1 MNLIYYMRTSW
12 LALGALTLYLFFG
25 SPVFSSEST
34 TEDFN
39 LNEVIVHHLSDA
51 PVFPLNIGGKKVFE
65 GDSEFHK
72 DHSAIF
78 HHHTGS
84 NYHYVGGIDLHITK
98 RVTMMW
104 IGCLVLL
111 LIFIPAARMIASN
124 PMKVQNRFT
133 SAVEAIVGYVK
144 DDVVEASMHGH
155 GHAYYHYMLTLFF
168 FILSGNLM
176 GIIPPIGEIFATASS
191 ALTGAD
197 AHHSMASLV
206 WSGITTTGDVSVTVS
221 LAILT
226 FVLIMGTGFAYQG
239 IKFIPHSV
247 PNGVPIALWP
257 LMWPLEFIISPLAK
271 CFALTVRLLANMT
284 AGHVIILALLGFIF
298 KFQSYWIVPISILGA
313 GAIYVLEIFVAFLQA
328 YIFVLLTS
336 IFVGSVMHRH

>member
-1 MNLIYYMRTSW
+1 MNFDKTLKITKIFHFFILFLF
-12 LALGALTLYLFFG
+12 LATG
-25 SPVFSSEST
+25 PVFASGGESK
-34 TEDFN
+34 EFD
-39 LNEVIVHHLSDA
+39 LNGVIVHHLSDA
-51 PVFPLNIGGKKVFE
+51 PVFPLNFGGAKVFE
-65 GDSEFHK
+65 GEEGFDVH
-72 DHSAIF
+72 HSAIF
-78 HHHTGS
+78 HDSDGK
-84 NYHYVGGIDLHITK
+84 NYHFVGGFDMHITK

-104 IGCLVLL
+104 IGCLILC
-111 LIFIPAARMIASN
+111 LIFIPAANLISKN
-124 PMKVQNRFT
+124 PMRVQGRFA
-133 SAVEAIVGYVK
+133 SGVEVFVNYIK
-144 DDVVEASMHGH
+144 NDVVESSMHGH

-176 GIIPPIGEIFATASS
+176 GIIPPIGEV
-191 ALTGAD
+191 LTLFSD
-197 AHHSMASLV
+197 AGHHHPAAMI

-221 LAILT
+221 LAIMT
-226 FVLIMGTGFAYQG
+226 FLLIMGTGFAYQG

-247 PNGVPIALWP
+247 PNGVPVALWP

-298 KFQSYWIVPISILGA
+298 KFQSYAIVPVSIIGA

>member
-1 MNLIYYMRTSW
+1 MKLKRTIRPYQI
-12 LALGALTLYLFFG
+12 ALLALTLFLWI
-25 SPVFSSEST
+25 SNPIFSSES
-34 TEDFN
+34 EASEFN

-51 PVFPLNIGGKKVFE
+51 PVFPLNIGGSKVFE
-65 GDSEFHK
+65 GQEGFNPNNPS
-72 DHSAIF
+72 IF
-78 HHHTGS
+78 HDAKGA
-84 NYHYVGGIDLHITK
+84 NYHYVGGFDLHITK

-104 IGCLVLL
+104 IGCLILL
-111 LIFIPAARMIASN
+111 LIFIPAARLIARN
-124 PMKVQNRFT
+124 PMKVQSRFA

-144 DDVVEASMHGH
+144 DDVVEGSMHGH

-176 GIIPPIGEIFATASS
+176 GIIPPIGEIFGTTFAI
-191 ALTGAD
+191 LTGGD
-197 AHHSMASLV
+197 AHHSMASMV

-221 LAILT
+221 LALLT
-226 FVLIMGTGFAYQG
+226 FALIMGTGFAYQG

-247 PNGVPIALWP
+247 PNGVPILLWP

-298 KFQSYWIVPISILGA
+298 KFQSFWIVPISILGA